1 MGRKKKRKKE
11 REEER
16 ERRIIRFDRVLRN
29 WSKYYQTRL
38 IVLDAISEIKFNLM
52 ESSIKLTI
60 FFSYPQERGKTFL
73 SSSVR
78 HSLSSSFFLLHL
90 LLPFLH
96 FFAPVEKACIRKTI
110 PPFDF
115 VSFVI
120 NLTRR
125 NR

>member
-60 FFSYPQERGKTFL
+60 FFSYLQEPGKTFL

-78 HSLSSSFFLLHL
+78 HSHSSFFLLHP

-96 FFAPVEKACIRKTI
+96 FFAPLEKACIRKTI